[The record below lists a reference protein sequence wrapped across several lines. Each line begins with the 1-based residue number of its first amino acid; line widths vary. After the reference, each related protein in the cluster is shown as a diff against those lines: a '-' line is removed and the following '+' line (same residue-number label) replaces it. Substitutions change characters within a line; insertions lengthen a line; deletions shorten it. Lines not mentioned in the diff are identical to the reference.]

1 MRVEAI
7 AKPAGHKMLRDIA
20 MRDLSQRMHAS
31 IGAPRAMNANLLAAD
46 RLDRRLQRA
55 LHRGAVVLNLP
66 AAERRAVIFDD
77 EFVTGHVG
85 PAERLSKVVI
95 IRESG

>member
-1 MRVEAI
+1 MRVQTV
-7 AKPAGHKMLRDIA
+7 AKPAGHKMFRDIA
-20 MRDLSQRMHAS
+20 MRDLPQRMHAG
-31 IGAPRAMNANLLAAD
+31 IGTARAMNANLLAAD

-77 EFVTGHVG
+77 EFVAGHID